1 MIRRLS
7 RRIRLRAQAGYSLVE
22 LIAVM
27 AILVTVITSITS
39 LFVAGA
45 RSQLELNRRFEAQ
58 QNVRIATDRMRREV
72 HCATSVTFT
81 SASSVTVVLPAT
93 CPTAGGTAQNI
104 VYDTVLVSTGRYR
117 IRRANAVIGDYLT
130 SGNIFS
136 YTAQSTSSLAKLHLN
151 LPVNIRQNEG
161 WKTWR
166 LETDIVLRNST
177 RA

>member
-7 RRIRLRAQAGYSLVE
+7 RRVRLRAQAGYSLVE

-27 AILVTVITSITS
+27 AILVTVVTSITS

-45 RSQLELNRRFEAQ
+45 KSQLELNRRFEAQ
-58 QNVRIATDRMRREV
+58 QAVRIATDRMRREV

-81 SASSVTVVLPAT
+81 SAASITVVLPAT

-104 VYDTVLVSTGRYR
+104 VYDTSLVSTGRYR
-117 IRRANAVIGDYLT
+117 LRRAGAVIADYIT
-130 SGNIFS
+130 SGNVFS
-136 YTAQSTSSLAKLHLN
+136 YTAQSTSTLGKLHLN

-166 LETDIVLRNST
+166 LETDVVLRNST
-177 RA
+177 RT

>member
-1 MIRRLS
+1 VIRWFV
-7 RRIRLRAQAGYSLVE
+7 RRIRPRGQDGYSLVE

-27 AILVTVITSITS
+27 AILVTVVTSITS

-58 QNVRIATDRMRREV
+58 QSVRIATDRMRREV
-72 HCATSVTFT
+72 HCASSVTFT
-81 SASSVTVVLPAT
+81 SAASVTVALAAT

-104 VYDTVLVSTGRYR
+104 VYDTTLVSTGRYR
-117 IRRANAVIGDYLT
+117 LRRAGAVIADYIT
-130 SGNIFS
+130 SGNVFS
-136 YTAQSTSSLAKLHLN
+136 YTAPSTSTLGKLHLN

-166 LETDIVLRNST
+166 LETDIVLRNTT
-177 RA
+177 RS

>member
-1 MIRRLS
+1 MIRWVA
-7 RRIRLRAQAGYSLVE
+7 RRIRPRGEDGYSLVE

-27 AILVTVITSITS
+27 AILVTVVTSITS

-58 QNVRIATDRMRREV
+58 QSVRIATDRMRREV

-81 SASSVTVVLPAT
+81 SAASVTVALPAT
-93 CPTAGGTAQNI
+93 CPTTGGSAQNI
-104 VYDTVLVSTGRYR
+104 VYDTSLVSTGRYK
-117 IRRANAVIGDYLT
+117 IRRAGVVIGDYLT
-130 SGNIFS
+130 SGSVFS
-136 YTAQSTSSLAKLHLN
+136 YTAPSTSTLGKLHLN

-166 LETDIVLRNST
+166 LETDIVLRNTT
-177 RA
+177 RS

>member
-1 MIRRLS
+1 VIGRLS

-27 AILVTVITSITS
+27 AILVTVVTSITS

-45 RSQLELNRRFEAQ
+45 KSQIELNRRFEAQ
-58 QNVRIATDRMRREV
+58 QTVRIATDRMRREV

-81 SASSVTVVLPAT
+81 SSSSVTVALPAT
-93 CPTAGGTAQNI
+93 CPTSGGSAQNI
-104 VYDTVLVSTGRYR
+104 VYDTSLVSTGRYR
-117 IRRANAVIGDYLT
+117 LRRAGAVIGDYLT
-130 SGNIFS
+130 SGSVFT

-166 LETDIVLRNST
+166 LQTDIVLRNST
-177 RA
+177 RT

>member
-27 AILVTVITSITS
+27 AILVTVVTSITS

-45 RSQLELNRRFEAQ
+45 KSQIELNRRFEAQ
-58 QNVRIATDRMRREV
+58 QAVRIATDRMRREV

-81 SASSVTVVLPAT
+81 SAASITVVLPAT

-104 VYDTVLVSTGRYR
+104 VYDTSLVSTGRYR
-117 IRRANAVIGDYLT
+117 LRRAGSVIADYIT
-130 SGNIFS
+130 SGNVFS
-136 YTAQSTSSLAKLHLN
+136 YTAQSTSTLGKLHLN

-166 LETDIVLRNST
+166 LETDVVLRNST
-177 RA
+177 RT